1 MSIEIAPIDVHDAAS
16 FHACLDVVARERKYL
31 AMFEAP
37 PLESVA
43 AFVAD
48 NVAHHHPQLVARD
61 GERVVGW
68 CDIVPRWQHAWAHC
82 GTVGMGVL
90 PEFRGKGLGPR
101 LLRACIAAAVERG
114 ITRIELDVRV
124 DNHRAIRLYEQQGFR
139 REALRVHGMRVDG
152 EYVDALAMALLVE
165 GSA

>member
-1 MSIEIAPIDVHDAAS
+1 
-16 FHACLDVVARERKYL
+16 
-31 AMFEAP
+31 
-37 PLESVA
+37 
-43 AFVAD
+43 
-48 NVAHHHPQLVARD
+48 
-61 GERVVGW
+61 
-68 CDIVPRWQHAWAHC
+68 
-82 GTVGMGVL
+82 MGVL
-90 PEFRGKGLGPR
+90 PEYRGKGLGPR